1 MKDNA
6 SPELQ
11 SIRRQ
16 LVSQENDLRKKLDSI
31 LRNARSNGWVSDDFS
46 LTLRNGRMV
55 IPLAAEHKRK
65 IKGFIH
71 DESDTGKTVF
81 LEPTE
86 VLEANNEIRE
96 LESAERREIIRI
108 LMDLTTRLRPHV
120 PVLKR
125 AYTFLG
131 IIDFVRAKACY
142 AIELGAI
149 APLSVNTQLIYC
161 DKPSTAY
168 FASAGKASVYGI
180 CISLVVGIFMVCQ
193 TVKEVHESSLNQ
205 FKELSKVVYYDSQ
218 TQKFYI
224 EESHLVKERKGVF
237 SIR

>member
-1 MKDNA
+1 MAFQPRTDKNQEEVKTNKDAKLEIRGILDALDKVIDDRGRLKDNA

-131 IIDFVRAKACY
+131 IIDFVRESLLCY
-142 AIELGAI
+142 RARCYCAFKRQYTISRLEKCTSPI
-149 APLSVNTQLIYC
+149 ALCFFQEN
-161 DKPSTAY
+161 
-168 FASAGKASVYGI
+168 G
-180 CISLVVGIFMVCQ
+180 
-193 TVKEVHESSLNQ
+193 
-205 FKELSKVVYYDSQ
+205 
-218 TQKFYI
+218 
-224 EESHLVKERKGVF
+224 
-237 SIR
+237 